1 MSAVSVFVL
10 RPVFDRLTIEPIAR
24 YVGDLPALGR
34 FALALLLFDL
44 VSYGV
49 HRGLHKSD
57 LLWNI
62 HKVHHS
68 SLELDGLAATRQHM
82 LENLI
87 RFVPG
92 QIAMFLV
99 GIPTAQVAPAVAI
112 GAAFAVI
119 DHSNID
125 LDLRFMEKL
134 FITPRL
140 HRRHHSPVDRDE
152 QLRAASSTSG
162 TGSSEVSCRS
172 TPPKRNAS
180 AAPARSTPTPSG
192 SVTLFAGHRS
202 TWRSTSRRG
211 EPPAGSTRPRQRRT
225 GNEKGWRR
233 PDATSS
239 NPRTIDATRAGG
251 RCAPIIGLC
260 SLVSRRRSS
269 GRGGPRARGGCRR
282 RRPQPCCGAIFV
294 DDARRP
300 QTRTLLERNGPR
312 DRKTCACWR

>member
-1 MSAVSVFVL
+1 MSSFVGSAAILTLLYTLVFVIERLPRFRFRELSFRRRFFTTDTTWYGVLVAMSAVSVFVL
-10 RPVFDRLTIEPIAR
+10 RPVFDRLTVEPIAR

-82 LENLI
+82 LENMI
-87 RFVPG
+87 RFIPG

-99 GIPTAQVAPAVAI
+99 GIPTAQVAPAVAL

-140 HRRHHSPVDRDE
+140 HRRHHVPSTAMNNYGGIFNIWDRLFGSFVSIDTTEEERFGCPGEVDSYPQRFCDAVRRPP
-152 QLRAASSTSG
+152 LDIAKHAASRRAARRIDP
-162 TGSSEVSCRS
+162 SEA
-172 TPPKRNAS
+172 TPDGEREGV
-180 AAPARSTPTPSG
+180 AAA
-192 SVTLFAGHRS
+192 
-202 TWRSTSRRG
+202 
-211 EPPAGSTRPRQRRT
+211 
-225 GNEKGWRR
+225 
-233 PDATSS
+233 
-239 NPRTIDATRAGG
+239 
-251 RCAPIIGLC
+251 
-260 SLVSRRRSS
+260 
-269 GRGGPRARGGCRR
+269 
-282 RRPQPCCGAIFV
+282 
-294 DDARRP
+294 
-300 QTRTLLERNGPR
+300 
-312 DRKTCACWR
+312 